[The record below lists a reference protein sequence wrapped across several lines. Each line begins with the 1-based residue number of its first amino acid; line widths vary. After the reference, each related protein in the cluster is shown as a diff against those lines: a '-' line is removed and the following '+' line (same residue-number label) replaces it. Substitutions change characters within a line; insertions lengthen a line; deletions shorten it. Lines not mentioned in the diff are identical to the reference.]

1 MYIVPFD
8 TDVDVLENRNPSV
21 ERVEESNKRFKYM
34 QLYSPT
40 RKVELDM

>member
-8 TDVDVLENRNPSV
+8 TDVDVLENRNASV
-21 ERVEESNKRFKYM
+21 ERVEERDKRFEYV

-40 RKVELDM
+40 RKDELDV